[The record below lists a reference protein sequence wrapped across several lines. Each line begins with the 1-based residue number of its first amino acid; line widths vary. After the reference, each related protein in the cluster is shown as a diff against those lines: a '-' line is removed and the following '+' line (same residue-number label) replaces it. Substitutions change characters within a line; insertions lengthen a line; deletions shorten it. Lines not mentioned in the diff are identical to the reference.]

1 MRTLGKPKILEAIV
15 AGQFVVRVL
24 QGVEESWPR
33 IVHDWPQ
40 LFPPVASVGNDQ
52 TASFEVALAVI
63 AVQVVALRN
72 LLPADQAARFRAH
85 IVRSVCSA
93 DAGSGPAAAI
103 DEYEAAWDRSMQVP
117 EPPQVGIASLLF
129 AKLHGSGAGSGGEP
143 ALERPA
149 GLPEV
154 GAAIVALAGSFWRAT
169 VTEYGMGS

>member
-1 MRTLGKPKILEAIV
+1 GARGAG
-15 AGQFVVRVL
+15 AGQ
-24 QGVEESWPR
+24 PR
-33 IVHDWPQ
+33 
-40 LFPPVASVGNDQ
+40 
-52 TASFEVALAVI
+52 TASSEGAWAVI
-63 AVQVVALRN
+63 AVRVVALRN

-149 GLPEV
+149 GLPAGGDAVV
-154 GAAIVALAGSFWRAT
+154 GLAGSLL
-169 VTEYGMGS
+169 G